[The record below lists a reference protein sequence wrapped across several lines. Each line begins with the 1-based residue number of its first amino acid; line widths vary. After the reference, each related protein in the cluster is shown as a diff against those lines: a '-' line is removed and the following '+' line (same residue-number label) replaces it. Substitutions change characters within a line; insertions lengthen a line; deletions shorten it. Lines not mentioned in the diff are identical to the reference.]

1 VKISS
6 VGEGMEWKQA
16 LSPAATNELNYA
28 LPWLL
33 IGKFKKLLNTFYPNK
48 KGLFR
53 QKNHHTLLSL
63 LSTNF

>member
-6 VGEGMEWKQA
+6 VGEGMEWKQE

-33 IGKFKKLLNTFYPNK
+33 MGQI
-48 KGLFR
+48 
-53 QKNHHTLLSL
+53 QKTSKYFLSKQEG
-63 LSTNF
+63 TV